1 MTPPEDLDKDTVPEN
16 YERAT
21 GKGDLRIGGAGT
33 IGIAVL
39 LVSLTVLFATSIF
52 AFLLVRFREPV
63 WPPPGFPPIPRT
75 LWLSTI
81 VILASSVTIQRA
93 ANAIKRDNQ
102 RTLLRML
109 WATFALGLLFLALQ
123 TLNWI
128 EFYDRLAPSTQ
139 VRGSYLG
146 MFYVLTGLH
155 AAHVIGGLIPLAVV
169 IHVARRG
176 KYSRNYFP
184 GVRYSTAYWHF
195 LDIVWIILFCV
206 LYF

>member
-1 MTPPEDLDKDTVPEN
+1 MTSPDDLDRDTVPEN
-16 YERAT
+16 YDLAT

-33 IGIAVL
+33 IGIAIL
-39 LVSLTVLFATSIF
+39 LVSLAVLFTASIV
-52 AFLLVRFREPV
+52 AFLILRSRAHQ

-81 VILASSVTIQRA
+81 VIVISSFTIQSA
-93 ANAIKRDNQ
+93 VNAIKRDNQ
-102 RTLLRML
+102 RKLVRML
-109 WATFALGLLFLALQ
+109 WTTFFLGILFLVLQ

-128 EFYDRLAPSTQ
+128 EFYDRLTPATQ
-139 VRGSYLG
+139 LRGLYLG

-155 AAHVIGGLIPLAVV
+155 AAHVIGGLIPLGVV

-176 KYSRNYFP
+176 NYSRNYYP

-195 LDIVWIILFCV
+195 LDIVWLILFCV